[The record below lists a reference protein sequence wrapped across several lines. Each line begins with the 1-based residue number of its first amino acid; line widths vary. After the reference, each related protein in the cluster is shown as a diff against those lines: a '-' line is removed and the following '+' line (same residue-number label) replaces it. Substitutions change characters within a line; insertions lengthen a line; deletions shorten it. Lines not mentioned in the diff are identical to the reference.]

1 MADKFPSNEFPWDA
15 AMAFGFAVMRLSP
28 AEFWSM
34 TPRELAAAMRAF
46 GHGVHAP
53 PGRAEMDEMMAAFP
67 DRPFAITPGSERA
80 GRKRG

>member
-1 MADKFPSNEFPWDA
+1 MAERFPWQA

-28 AEFWSM
+28 QEFWAM

-53 PGRAEMDEMMAAFP
+53 PERGSFEEMMGRFP
-67 DRPFAITPGSERA
+67 DG
-80 GRKRG
+80 

>member
-1 MADKFPSNEFPWDA
+1 MAEKFPWEA

-28 AEFWSM
+28 AEFWAM

-46 GHGVHAP
+46 GVGDHAP
-53 PGRAEMDEMMAAFP
+53 PGRGDMERLMGAFP
-67 DRPFAITPGSERA
+67 DSPPRITPESGTG